1 MKALIEEDDGPR
13 KYDAASISVI
23 NRELYSGFLA
33 SCDFANYKEW
43 MSQYRDD
50 LITVAC
56 TPHLIY
62 ILRLICHQPNVN

>member
-1 MKALIEEDDGPR
+1 MKELIEEDDGPR

-43 MSQYRDD
+43 MIQYRDD
-50 LITVAC
+50 MITVA
-56 TPHLIY
+56 
-62 ILRLICHQPNVN
+62 

>member
-1 MKALIEEDDGPR
+1 MNCTPEWGTESLCKTVKALIEEDDGPR

-33 SCDFANYKEW
+33 SCDFANYTQW

-50 LITVAC
+50 LITVA
-56 TPHLIY
+56 
-62 ILRLICHQPNVN
+62 

>member
-33 SCDFANYKEW
+33 SCDFAN
-43 MSQYRDD
+43 SNFANHDRS
-50 LITVAC
+50 
-56 TPHLIY
+56 
-62 ILRLICHQPNVN
+62 PNSNCRMADATQG

>member
-50 LITVAC
+50 LITVA
-56 TPHLIY
+56 
-62 ILRLICHQPNVN
+62 